1 MLTPR
6 PGRTAAEGGSPGV
19 KEPTRTG
26 LGSCIGTSA
35 ERRRAMPSSISGTRF
50 VVVAACTACALLAAL
65 ARTSDGAAAQA
76 PNYLGCITPKATI
89 ERATSRLRRTWI
101 SVYTKPSTT
110 STTMSYT
117 IASPLPLWITAESGA
132 FYQVASG
139 NSMDDWPFKPQAT
152 LGWVRKSDTQPQ
164 EIRNCT

>member
-6 PGRTAAEGGSPGV
+6 PGRAAAEGGSPGV

-26 LGSCIGTSA
+26 FGSWIGTSA
-35 ERRRAMPSSISGTRF
+35 ERSRAMPSSISGTHI
-50 VVVAACTACALLAAL
+50 VVAACTACALFAAL
-65 ARTSDGAAAQA
+65 ARMPDGAAAQA
-76 PNYLGCITPKATI
+76 PNYLGCVTPKATI
-89 ERATSRLRRTWI
+89 DRATSRLQRTWI

-110 STTMSYT
+110 ATTKSYT

-139 NSMDDWPFKPQAT
+139 NSMDDWPFRPQAT